1 MGFTKGNEGGGYTY
15 MKIKGLTKDEA
26 APFFEVEGERIEDNK
41 FVGTLINIETS
52 SYEYEGKEKQT
63 VKIGFV
69 DEVGEKYQLDIAY
82 NSISRNLF
90 NSLLGFVRDNA
101 DVKEMKI
108 EMSLYVNKGGFK
120 SLGLLINGAR
130 ANWFYSIEEQKELI
144 ERIEN
149 KKGELISNDYTE
161 YDNKLREGIETI
173 KVVIGKKKQEVN
185 EFGDLPF

>member
-161 YDNKLREGIETI
+161 YDNKLRDGIETI
-173 KVVIGKKKQEVN
+173 KGVIGKKKQEVN